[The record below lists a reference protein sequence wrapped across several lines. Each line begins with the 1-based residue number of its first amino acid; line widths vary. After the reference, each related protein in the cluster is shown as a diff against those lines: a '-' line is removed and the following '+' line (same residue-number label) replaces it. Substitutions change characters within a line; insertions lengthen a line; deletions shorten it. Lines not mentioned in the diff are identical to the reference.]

1 VSSLRAFDL
10 GNLAEGEGVFL
21 MRSRSSIALGFL
33 ALIGIGAIVLSSPW
47 ARVAGIWGAWSDAAF
62 MSCSAVCVTGLAV
75 VDIGREYTL
84 VGQVALMVLVQLG
97 ALGLMALGTFLL
109 VAIGRRLSFA
119 SEFSLMNAYGVAEIR
134 GVKGL
139 LLWVVGSMLAIEGV
153 GAGLLYYRFG
163 DGYAAVF
170 YSIMSFCNAGFGLEA
185 TSLARFAD
193 DPFVIFVL
201 ALETILGG
209 IGFLVI
215 YNICTFKF
223 LRRKSGARGRLSL
236 HSSVVLRFSLYLII
250 FAFAA
255 FLALEWNGAL
265 KDFAPLKKFWVSFYQ
280 AVTPRSCGFTILPLE
295 KFSGLTLELYTGLMF
310 IGGAPGS
317 VAAGIKVTTFAVII
331 YTILAMCRG
340 EWETVISSRVV
351 SPDIVRESIVI
362 VVALLALGA
371 VAFCLLTVTEAASGV
386 SPMRLVFETA
396 SAITTTG
403 LSVGDTTVRLSP
415 AGRIVIMAAM
425 FLGRLG
431 ALTVVLMIG
440 ARESKRH
447 IRYPNEELVVG

>member
-1 VSSLRAFDL
+1 M
-10 GNLAEGEGVFL
+10 GK
-21 MRSRSSIALGFL
+21 RSSIAVGFL
-33 ALIGIGAIVLSSPW
+33 ALIALGAFALSSPW
-47 ARVAGIWGAWSDAAF
+47 ARMAGTWGNWSDAAF
-62 MSCSAVCVTGLAV
+62 TSCSAVCVTGLSV
-75 VDIGREYTL
+75 VDIAKEYSFA
-84 VGQVALMVLVQLG
+84 GQIVLIVLVEVG

-139 LLWVVGSMLAIEGV
+139 LLWVIGSMAVIEAI
-153 GAGLLYYRFG
+153 GAGLLYYRFR
-163 DGYAAVF
+163 DWYL
-170 YSIMSFCNAGFGLEA
+170 SIFFSVMSFCNAGFSLYSD
-185 TSLARFAD
+185 SLARFAH
-193 DPFVIFVL
+193 DPFVLMTL
-201 ALETILGG
+201 AGETILGG

-215 YNICTFKF
+215 YNLCTFKF

-236 HSSVVLRFSLYLII
+236 HSSVVLRFSLYLTVA
-250 FAFAA
+250 AFAVI
-255 FLALEWNGAL
+255 LVSEWNGVLKPFDGLQKLWVAL
-265 KDFAPLKKFWVSFYQ
+265 YQ
-280 AVTPRSCGFTILPLE
+280 AVTPRSCGFTVVPLE
-295 KFSGLTLELYTGLMF
+295 ALRVPTIEIYEWMMF

-340 EWETVISSRVV
+340 EQETVISRRVISYDV
-351 SPDIVRESIVI
+351 VRESIVI
-362 VVALLALGA
+362 VVAMLLL
-371 VAFCLLTVTEAASGV
+371 EAIVFGV
-386 SPMRLVFETA
+386 LVGVEPCTAESDWQLFFETL

-403 LSVGDTTVRLSP
+403 LSIGDTTARLTP
-415 AGRIVIMAAM
+415 AGRIVIMIGM

-447 IRYPNEELVVG
+447 VRYPSEEIVVG